1 MIFRR
6 DSSKKV
12 DSLIKKGDRLFSKG
26 SFKKAVAK
34 YRKAI
39 KIDPKRTLVYDK
51 LMEAKDKIPG
61 PWGKE
66 DFAESVGWAM
76 KKQEE
81 ENPSLRELHIKL
93 SPDWETAR
101 EVALK
106 IFHAGSEEDER
117 VFIEELVSMGEAGTR
132 VAISM
137 LIDIKKHAEK
147 NEEGSE
153 PHVQ

>member
-26 SFKKAVAK
+26 NFRKAFAK

-39 KIDPKRTLVYDK
+39 GIDPKRTIVYDK
-51 LMEAKDKIPG
+51 LMEAKDKMPG
-61 PWGKE
+61 PWEKE

-81 ENPSLRELHIKL
+81 ENPSLRELHMKL
-93 SPDWETAR
+93 SPEWEKAR
-101 EVALK
+101 ELALK
-106 IFHAGSEEDER
+106 IFHAGSKEDER
-117 VFIEELVSMGEAGTR
+117 IFIEELVSMGEAGTR

-137 LIDIKKHAEK
+137 LVEIKRRAQK

-153 PHVQ
+153 S